1 MKNISDVK
9 LLGYEEVVQLL
20 RGAQH
25 EDLVLVGGQ
34 AVLIYAHLYR
44 FEDIVTGVSGDL
56 DLLGSVSSAKKYAA
70 KFESM
75 DSLRI
80 ADLSDNT
87 LNTAILAVNLN
98 TLGHDPIIVDF
109 IANVG
114 GLKAQEVSEHALQV
128 DLSGGTVKVIHPFH
142 LLQSKLHNIVHIPA
156 KETVQSLRQLEITL
170 RIAEMCFKDIVKDP
184 ARLDRAKLN
193 AAENLFAI
201 LSSPDALEVNSIY
214 GPIDLMRPL
223 RENPPDV
230 EFFKTTR
237 LPQMTEFISRKIEE
251 KNEFRIWQENNTKTK
266 SKKTKIGTIK
276 F

>member
-1 MKNISDVK
+1 MKNLSNAK
-9 LLGYEEVVQLL
+9 MLSYEEVVELL
-20 RGAQH
+20 RGAQD

-34 AVLIYAHLYR
+34 AVLIYAHLYHL
-44 FEDIVTGVSGDL
+44 EDIVTGVSGDL
-56 DLLGSVSSAKKYAA
+56 DLLGSVSSAKRYAA

-98 TLGHDPIIVDF
+98 ALGSDPIIVDF

-114 GLKAQEVSEHALQV
+114 GLKAQEVSEHALQI
-128 DLSGGTVKVIHPFH
+128 DLSDGTVKVIHPFH
-142 LLQSKLHNIVHIPA
+142 LLQSKLHNIVHIPQ
-156 KETVQSLRQLEITL
+156 KKTVQGLRQLELTL
-170 RIAEMCFKDIVKDP
+170 KIAELYFEEIMSDS

-201 LSSPDALEVNSIY
+201 LSCPDALEVNAIY
-214 GPIDLMRPL
+214 GPVDLMRPI

-230 EFFKTTR
+230 EFFKSTR
-237 LPQMTEFISRKIEE
+237 LPQMTEFISRKTEE
-251 KNEFRIWQENNTKTK
+251 KNEFRIWQENNTKTR
-266 SKKTKIGTIK
+266 SKKTKIGIIK